1 MRNASF
7 VLAGLAAALAFVPS
21 DAVAQ
26 ARAGRRPAAVAAPST
41 FFEITPYAGYMVFG
55 DFLSGPLGTSLSN
68 APAPVFGAQLGMKL
82 APNLSIIGN
91 LAAAS
96 SDIKVGIPL
105 IGGLSVAHNA
115 MVFYDAGLQ
124 LDIPVQTAYGTT
136 FSPFVQAGAG
146 AMHYDIS
153 QSLVSTSATNFAW
166 NAGVG
171 ADIAMGRNM
180 GLRLM
185 AKDYI
190 GKFDFQEATSFDIGG
205 QGSTNNLAFSAGLR
219 FSF

>member
-1 MRNASF
+1 MRHTSF
-7 VLAGLAAALAFVPS
+7 VLAGLAAAFALTS
-21 DAVAQ
+21 TDAGAQ
-26 ARAGRRPAAVAAPST
+26 RAGRRPVATAAPST
-41 FFEITPYAGYMVFG
+41 FFEVTPYAGYMVFG

-68 APAPVFGAQLGMKL
+68 APAPVFGAQIGMKL
-82 APNLSIIGN
+82 APNISLIGN

-96 SDIKVGIPL
+96 SDIKVGIPVL
-105 IGGLSVAHNA
+105 GGLSVAHNA

-136 FSPFVQAGAG
+136 FSPFLQAGAG

-153 QSLVSTSATNFAW
+153 QSLVNVSATNFAW

-171 ADIAMGRNM
+171 ADISVGRNV

-190 GKFDFQEATSFDIGG
+190 GKFDFQEATSFDINAAT
-205 QGSTNNLAFSAGLR
+205 TNNIAFSAGLR
-219 FSF
+219 VSF

>member
-1 MRNASF
+1 MRTASF
-7 VLAGLAAALAFVPS
+7 VLAGLAGALIVVPT
-21 DAVAQ
+21 DASAQ
-26 ARAGRRPAAVAAPST
+26 SRTGRRPALATPAT
-41 FFEITPYAGYMVFG
+41 FFEVTPYAGYMVFG

-68 APAPVFGAQLGMKL
+68 APAPVYGAQLGMKV
-82 APNLSIIGN
+82 APNVSVIAN
-91 LAAAS
+91 LAAS
-96 SDIKVGIPL
+96 STDIKVGIP
-105 IGGLSVAHNA
+105 IVGGLSVARNS

-136 FSPFVQAGAG
+136 FSPFLQAGVG
-146 AMHYDIS
+146 AMRYDIT
-153 QSLVSTSATNFAW
+153 QSLLSVTATNLAW

-171 ADIAMGRNM
+171 ADISVGSNV

-185 AKDYI
+185 AKDYV

-205 QGSTNNLAFSAGLR
+205 EGATNNFAFSAGLR

>member
-7 VLAGLAAALAFVPS
+7 ALIGLAAALSFAS
-21 DAVAQ
+21 TGASAQ
-26 ARAGRRPAAVAAPST
+26 SRAGRPAAAPAPNT
-41 FFEITPYAGYMVFG
+41 FFEVTPYAGYMVFG

-68 APAPVFGAQLGMKL
+68 APAPVYGAQLGMKI
-82 APNLSIIGN
+82 APNISIIGN
-91 LAAAS
+91 LAASS
-96 SDIKVGIPL
+96 SDIKVGVPI

-136 FSPFVQAGAG
+136 FSPFIQGGVG

-153 QSLVSTSATNFAW
+153 QSFVSTSATNLAW

-171 ADIAMGRNM
+171 ADIAVGRGV

-185 AKDYI
+185 AKDYV
-190 GKFDFQEATSFDIGG
+190 GKFDFQEATSFDINSGT
-205 QGSTNNLAFSAGLR
+205 TNNVAFSAGLR